1 MQKVKILA
9 GTEKTTV
16 PVTIDWRSIRK
27 WQSPKDTF
35 LHCVFSNVSSNCLE
49 DFFRKLR
56 AADGE
61 QMESAVF
68 LAINYLDPRIGEKEL
83 NEDI

>member
-16 PVTIDWRSIRK
+16 PVTIDWMSKRK

-35 LHCVFSNVSSNCLE
+35 LHCVFSNVSSNWF
-49 DFFRKLR
+49 FFRNLR

-68 LAINYLDPRIGEKEL
+68 LATNYLDPRTGEKEFKKIS
-83 NEDI
+83 D